1 MAIFNTLLLNCFLLP
16 LFNPPVRYLGL
27 PHPFHSLPPIPYH
40 LQWQTSTIHTHTYV
54 HTYVRQDRP
63 EVATCKLHPE
73 LSTCQFHR
81 VLVLLC

>member
-1 MAIFNTLLLNCFLLP
+1 MAIFNTLPLNCFLLP

-27 PHPFHSLPPIPYH
+27 PHPPTLSLPSSPPSRDR
-40 LQWQTSTIHTHTYV
+40 QV
-54 HTYVRQDRP
+54 HTVHTRSRP
-63 EVATCKLHPE
+63 QVATCKLDPG

>member
-27 PHPFHSLPPIPYH
+27 PHPFHSCSPIPYH
-40 LQWQTSTIHTHTYV
+40 LPWQTSTFIRAYIHTL
-54 HTYVRQDRP
+54 DRP
-63 EVATCKLHPE
+63 EVATCKLDSE